1 MQPRTAPV
9 LVADLF
15 PEERAALVEM
25 LGELDET
32 EWATPTMCPDWDVK
46 DVVCH
51 LLGNDLG
58 LLSRS
63 RDGFGGTRIDDDLHW
78 AAFVA
83 ALGALNQSWVD
94 VAGRFSTR
102 LLRELLDHTGSLVD
116 AYVAGLDPG
125 GTGEAV
131 VWAGPRAA
139 PNWLCVAREF
149 SERWTHHQQIRD
161 ALGRPGLKQARFL
174 APVLDTFVRALPH
187 TYRYASSAPGTS
199 LRLTITGD
207 AGGAWLLVRDD
218 ERWRFAASAPGPVTT
233 EVTMD
238 QETAW
243 RLFARAIDREDAR
256 ARTTV
261 TGNVALGI
269 LVLDSVAIIA

>member
-1 MQPRTAPV
+1 MQARTAPV

-15 PEERAALVEM
+15 PAERAALLEV
-25 LGELDET
+25 LGGLDERQ
-32 EWATPTMCPDWDVK
+32 WATPTLCPAWSVK

-63 RDGFGGTRIDDDLHW
+63 RDGFDAGRVDDDLPW

-83 ALGALNQSWVD
+83 ALGSLNQSWVD

-102 LLRELLDHTGSLVD
+102 VLCELLAFTGSLVD
-116 AYVAGLDPG
+116 TYVAGVEPE
-125 GTGEAV
+125 GTGETV
-131 VWAGPRAA
+131 SWAGTGAA
-139 PNWLCVAREF
+139 PNWLCVAREL
-149 SERWTHHQQIRD
+149 SERWTHQQQVRE
-161 ALGRPGLKQARFL
+161 AVGRPGLKEARFL
-174 APVLDTFVRALPH
+174 GPVLDTFVRALPH

-207 AGGAWLLVRDD
+207 AGGTWLLVRDED
-218 ERWRFAASAPGPVTT
+218 AWHFAADAPGPPTT
-233 EVTMD
+233 EVTLD

-243 RLFARAIDREDAR
+243 RLFARAIGREDAR
-256 ARTTV
+256 SRTTV

-269 LVLDSVAIIA
+269 LVLDTVAIIA